1 MNYEDLND
9 LTRKFL
15 GGEEKNI
22 NEIDDHLV
30 IVESFLRGLSKTNL
44 TSNEASLALTH
55 LAKFKRYA
63 RKMET
68 EISNLKSKIK
78 LLEG

>member
-1 MNYEDLND
+1 MNYEDLNN
-9 LTRKFL
+9 LTRDFL
-15 GGEEKNI
+15 NGKENTI
-22 NEIDDHLV
+22 DEISDHLV
-30 IVESFLRGLSKTNL
+30 IVESFLKSLSRATTNRE
-44 TSNEASLALTH
+44 EASLALNH

-68 EISNLKSKIK
+68 EISSLKSKIK